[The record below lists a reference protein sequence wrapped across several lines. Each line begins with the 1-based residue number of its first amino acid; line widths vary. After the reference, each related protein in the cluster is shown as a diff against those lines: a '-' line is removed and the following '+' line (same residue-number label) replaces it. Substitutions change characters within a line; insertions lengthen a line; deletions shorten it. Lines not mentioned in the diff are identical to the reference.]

1 MERQGVRYYGQLAQR
16 QRVKLSSPNE
26 LPPDTVLRRKS
37 ALITFWGGLV
47 AFLIGA
53 GTTVITVWVEVEFER
68 ELAWYSYYSLQGS
81 ITILLLIVELAVLF
95 WVAVRT
101 VHALARLAGLTHTDD
116 EPLLPGPDNVPNLL
130 ARAALEIPDPVVQFM
145 GIDPLRKAS
154 KLKLVATGVLYK
166 AKIFLSNAGAKF
178 LAQRILGKGAARV
191 SVSWVAVPITG
202 LWNWLVLWKV
212 AREARLRLFGY
223 WLVHHLTREVLTE
236 DRFLHMS
243 TRGKLVC
250 IRAVAVTMVLT
261 QRYHPNMLML
271 LNRLATLLNIQDG
284 DDYDNLAVFYDE
296 LHKLEPHERW
306 FVLDLLCVAVA
317 MDGRLTKLERKYL
330 QEAFGEH
337 TEQYYTRIRH
347 LVKQLR
353 RGSLHEALADARLD
367 FVPG

>member
-1 MERQGVRYYGQLAQR
+1 MERLGVRYYSQLAQR
-16 QRVKLSSPNE
+16 RRVKLSSPAE
-26 LPPDTVLRRKS
+26 LPPDTVLRRR
-37 ALITFWGGLV
+37 AAAITFWGGLV

-53 GTTVITVWVEVEFER
+53 ATTVVTVWVEEEFQH
-68 ELAWYSYYSLQGS
+68 ELPWYSYYSLQGS
-81 ITILLLIVELAVLF
+81 VTILLLVLELAVLF

-101 VHALARLAGLTHTDD
+101 VHALAKLAGLTHSDD

-130 ARAALEIPDPVVQFM
+130 ARAALEIPDPVVEFL

-154 KLKLVATGVLYK
+154 KLKLAAAGVLYK
-166 AKIFLSNAGAKF
+166 AKIFLSNAAAKF
-178 LAQRILGKGAARV
+178 LAQRILGKGAARI

-223 WLVHHLTREVLTE
+223 WLVHHLTREVLTD
-236 DRFLHMS
+236 DRFQQFS
-243 TRGKLVC
+243 ERGKVTC

-271 LNRLATLLNIQDG
+271 LNRLATLLDVQDG
-284 DDYDNLAVFYDE
+284 DDYDNVAVFYHE
-296 LHKLEPHERW
+296 LAQLPDTERW
-306 FVLDLLCVAVA
+306 FVLDLLSVAIA

-330 QEAFGEH
+330 AEAFGTH
-337 TEQYYTRIRH
+337 SEQYYTRIRH
-347 LVKQLR
+347 LVRQLR
-353 RGSLHEALADARLD
+353 NGSLHEALSEARLD